1 MSNEC
6 QELKNIKYKT
16 MLLNGN
22 QKKLNSVINNISN
35 LDILLDNETKKNK
48 EESWNKL
55 DKSAKMEK
63 ITQYIETIAL
73 THKLNIDEK
82 EELKKYLSTIL
93 DKKSLQR
100 NKDVI
105 YKKESGVLESIPTLQ
120 FNNSTRKFTLR
131 QKHQLSVLKN
141 LGPTRKNKMVVRAV
155 SPENTSKN

>member
-1 MSNEC
+1 MIGIFIPYRNR
-6 QELKNIKYKT
+6 KIH
-16 MLLNGN
+16 
-22 QKKLNSVINNISN
+22 

-63 ITQYIETIAL
+63 ITQYIETIAI
-73 THKLNIDEK
+73 THKLNIEEK
-82 EELKKYLSTIL
+82 DELKKYLSTIL

-131 QKHQLSVLKN
+131 QKHQQSVLKN
-141 LGPTRKNKMVVRAV
+141 LGPTRKNKMAVRAV
-155 SPENTSKN
+155 SPENTNKS

>member
-63 ITQYIETIAL
+63 ITQYIETIAI
-73 THKLNIDEK
+73 THKLNIEEK
-82 EELKKYLSTIL
+82 DELKKYLSTIL

-120 FNNSTRKFTLR
+120 FNNNTRKFTLR
-131 QKHQLSVLKN
+131 LKHQPSVLKN
-141 LGPTRKNKMVVRAV
+141 LGPTRKNKLLVRAV
-155 SPENTSKN
+155 SPDNTSKN